1 MGSTGK
7 ANPTVG
13 SQLMNVQDVCAQ
25 PYSKQIES
33 VAHVVPE
40 RYTQRMLGSIR
51 FIRHPAPG
59 NMSPGKWQG

>member
-1 MGSTGK
+1 MGTTGN

-33 VAHVVPE
+33 VAHVVTE
-40 RYTQRMLGSIR
+40 RYTERMVGPI
-51 FIRHPAPG
+51 
-59 NMSPGKWQG
+59 